1 MYIYY
6 ALYYNNVYNM
16 YSYIL
21 YIEIPRNYRRVGRQK
36 KKTVKLELVF
46 SSRFIQLKKNT
57 KWEWEGTFFSLFNN
71 EWKIP
76 NEFILFN
83 FQNLN

>member
-36 KKTVKLELVF
+36 KK
-46 SSRFIQLKKNT
+46 
-57 KWEWEGTFFSLFNN
+57 
-71 EWKIP
+71 P
-76 NEFILFN
+76 
-83 FQNLN
+83 